1 MEIVKIPHLQKQEYD
16 RLIAENYVCRIA
28 FSGEKCPYIAPFMYV
43 FDGRFL
49 YFISTKYGK
58 KIELFRNNPAVA
70 VEIERYADN
79 LSTYMFVTLRGSL
92 EEVTR
97 NETKQEIKQS
107 FVRMLEGRNISP
119 KILAALGHD
128 PAGPPEAIVREDR
141 SLVWKLTRVQEIV
154 ALKNT

>member
-1 MEIVKIPHLQKQEYD
+1 MEIVKIPRLQKHEYD
-16 RLIAENYVCRIA
+16 RLIKESYVCRIA
-28 FSGEKCPYIAPFMYV
+28 FNGEKYPYIAPFVYV
-43 FDGRFL
+43 FDGRYL

-97 NETKQEIKQS
+97 DETKQEIKKS
-107 FVRMLEGRNISP
+107 FVKMLKGRNISS

-128 PAGPPEAIVREDR
+128 PTGPPEAIVSEDR

>member
-1 MEIVKIPHLQKQEYD
+1 MEIVKIPRLQKHEYD
-16 RLIAENYVCRIA
+16 RLIKESYVCRIA
-28 FSGEKCPYIAPFMYV
+28 FNGEKYPYIAPFVYV
-43 FDGRFL
+43 FDGRYL

-97 NETKQEIKQS
+97 DETKQEIKKS
-107 FVRMLEGRNISP
+107 FVKMLKGRNISS

-128 PAGPPEAIVREDR
+128 PAGPPEAIISEDR

>member
-1 MEIVKIPHLQKQEYD
+1 MEIVKIPRLQKHEYD
-16 RLIAENYVCRIA
+16 RLIKESYVCRIA
-28 FSGEKCPYIAPFMYV
+28 FNGEKYPYIAPFVYV
-43 FDGRFL
+43 FDGRYL

-97 NETKQEIKQS
+97 DETKQEIKKS
-107 FVRMLEGRNISP
+107 FVKMLKGRNISS

-128 PAGPPEAIVREDR
+128 PAGPPEAIVSEDR